1 MWWVRWWYVHLACLI
16 IIYVI
21 LKKNIDKK
29 LDKSDGADDDI
40 YILYVR

>member
-1 MWWVRWWYVHLACLI
+1 MGQMMICAPCMSNYYLCDF
-16 IIYVI
+16 
-21 LKKNIDKK
+21 KKNIDKK